1 MPLGIEP
8 PNAPNFTDERLIAN
22 IEGHVEKLSPER
34 LRAALDALLTYKDGR
49 LRKVLTVYVSFAASK
64 KAFSNVTHPTSGVP
78 YTEPVGQV
86 AFQYASLQ
94 ARELLSFTLDG
105 PISNEHLR
113 KLVVALEVLYANDR
127 VITGVQGPGVF
138 LEKWLA
144 SVNYTS
150 WTWCSF
156 DRYTGADHMK
166 MTPWF
171 DLANRFELC
180 EFLSPPPGRVLAE
193 LLRKSFVFPVES
205 PEIPAVSTIDPP
217 VQPPESIDV
226 PLPMVTPAAG
236 TIGPVSIL
244 DDDDEEIERPAGI
257 YPREPDK
264 AHRMRLRKTLVAMR
278 HLRIVNPNVEQLRGY
293 NAEHRESLL
302 NVLGTGASEA
312 LAAWAQSQS
321 RELPSLEEAEVWGAK
336 VHELC
341 GGISSHGAAMRS
353 VMLLLT
359 RVVVECSNDNAEVY
373 TNKRAADPLRVRFM
387 SGVCSKVENQIV
399 PGEKVEPQKI
409 FSHHSDLQTIQE
421 AVELGCDFA
430 ATIPS
435 VEKAL

>member
-1 MPLGIEP
+1 MASPVPAEFVPLGIEP

-64 KAFSNVTHPTSGVP
+64 KAFFDVTTFDSTQGSSA
-78 YTEPVGQV
+78 GQ
-86 AFQYASLQ
+86 AACQYASQ
-94 ARELLSFTLDG
+94 HARELLNVTLDG

-113 KLVVALEVLYANDR
+113 KLVTALEVLYANDR

-138 LEKWLA
+138 LEQWLT
-144 SVNYTS
+144 VNYTS
-150 WTWCSF
+150 WTWAFF
-156 DRYTGADHMK
+156 DANMGENHMK
-166 MTPWF
+166 MKPWF
-171 DLANRFELC
+171 DLADRFELC

-205 PEIPAVSTIDPP
+205 SETPAPDTIDPP
-217 VQPPESIDV
+217 TQPPESIVVPLESIVV
-226 PLPMVTPAAG
+226 PLPTVTPMPG

-257 YPREPDK
+257 YPREPGK
-264 AHRMRLRKTLVAMR
+264 AHRMRLRKTLVALR
-278 HLRIVNPNVEQLRGY
+278 HLRIVDPNVEQLRGY

-302 NVLGTGASEA
+302 NVLGTGASDA

-373 TNKRAADPLRVRFM
+373 TNKRQR
-387 SGVCSKVENQIV
+387 I
-399 PGEKVEPQKI
+399 
-409 FSHHSDLQTIQE
+409 H
-421 AVELGCDFA
+421 
-430 ATIPS
+430 
-435 VEKAL
+435 